1 MAANYTEIA
10 QLLVK
15 ANAGEAGPDLSRP
28 PFGKVEAML
37 GHKLTKASHAAFR
50 AAWEAACDHWFDS
63 HSSSKAK
70 APKKV
75 PLGRRSPLQAQRDTI
90 RRLAYPYG

>member
-50 AAWEAACDHWFDS
+50 AAYEAACDHWFNS
-63 HSSSKAK
+63 HSPRKPK
-70 APKKV
+70 APKKGS
-75 PLGRRSPLQAQRDTI
+75 LGRRSPLQAQRDTI